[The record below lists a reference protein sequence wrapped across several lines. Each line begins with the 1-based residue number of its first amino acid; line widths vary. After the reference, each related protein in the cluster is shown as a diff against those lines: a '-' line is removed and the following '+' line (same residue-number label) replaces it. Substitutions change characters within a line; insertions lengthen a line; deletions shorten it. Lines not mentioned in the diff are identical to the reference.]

1 MTTYE
6 RLIKVFNAVFEDD
19 VDLSDVTESADL
31 REDIGINSIGMLYMA
46 MAIARYFFAAGS
58 SSVFR
63 ADSFTGFCAGDVPAE
78 AAPPRISLISPIPEM
93 ASR

>member
-19 VDLSDVTESADL
+19 VDMSTVNESADL

-46 MAIARYFFAAGS
+46 MAIEEEFGVKFTNDDFPS
-58 SSVFR
+58 MKTV
-63 ADSFTGFCAGDVPAE
+63 ADVIACIESK
-78 AAPPRISLISPIPEM
+78 
-93 ASR
+93 

>member
-46 MAIARYFFAAGS
+46 MAIEEEFGVKFTNDDFPS
-58 SSVFR
+58 MKTV
-63 ADSFTGFCAGDVPAE
+63 ADVIACIE
-78 AAPPRISLISPIPEM
+78 NK
-93 ASR
+93 